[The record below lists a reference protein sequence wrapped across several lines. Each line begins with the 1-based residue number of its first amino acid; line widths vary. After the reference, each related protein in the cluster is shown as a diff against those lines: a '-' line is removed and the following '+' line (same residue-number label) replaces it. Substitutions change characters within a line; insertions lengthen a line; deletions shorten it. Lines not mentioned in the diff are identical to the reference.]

1 MWYWRSP
8 TLAWLVV
15 GCLLSPAVAGAQAPE
30 EPAPPATPA
39 KYRVAIVPFEVQG
52 GRRGTQNAVDPTLRD
67 VFQDEGFECVPGQ
80 LVSDCC
86 QELNIPQ
93 QGLVPDTALLAL
105 GERLQARYVVAG
117 SMSIRSKRTW
127 HILGPRA
134 KARVLIDTKI
144 VDTEKRAVVF
154 HPTDAG
160 KTARHRQS
168 AQTAVG
174 VLVSL
179 PLVLFMGGSRGKME
193 RRALP
198 KSLRAVYA
206 EFFDSLEKVVGPIE
220 EGAPAQE
227 EPSRQAAPTGVVLL
241 ANGDKLTGTI
251 LSPEELSIETAYGTV
266 TVKLR
271 EVSKITLATGD
282 PPSDVLLLANGDQL
296 SGKLQL
302 SALSLVLKSGQK
314 VELEREQIKSLEV
327 IGPQEL
333 DEQEKE

>member
-1 MWYWRSP
+1 MRYWRSP

-15 GCLLSPAVAGAQAPE
+15 WCLLSPAVAGAQAPE
-30 EPAPPATPA
+30 EPATPA

-52 GRRGTQNAVDPTLRD
+52 GRRGTQNAVDPTLRQ

-80 LVSDCC
+80 LVSDSCN
-86 QELNIPQ
+86 ELNIPQ

-117 SMSIRSKRTW
+117 SMTIRSKRTW

-160 KTARHRQS
+160 KTARHRQG

-206 EFFDSLEKVVGPIE
+206 EFFDSLEKAVGPIE
-220 EGAPAQE
+220 EGAPPEE
-227 EPSRQAAPTGVVLL
+227 EPSRQAAPSGVVLL
-241 ANGDKLTGTI
+241 TNGDKLTGTI

-271 EVSKITLATGD
+271 EISKITLATGD
-282 PPSDVLLLANGDQL
+282 PPSDVLLLANDDQL

-302 SALSLVLKSGQK
+302 SGLSVALKSGQK